1 MNSEYFADIW
11 QDDWDSLLTPEEQ
24 AVFFRLNDEEQDKYL
39 TACTSYEAM
48 KAYLEDPASP
58 PAAKRLLDLQSWK

>member
-48 KAYLEDPASP
+48 KAYLEVPA
-58 PAAKRLLDLQSWK
+58 